1 MLPPTINKHKAVWA
15 SSIAI
20 FTLGAVVYFTVYRN
34 SKESSSKP
42 SKKPIQDREIVHKEK
57 KQIDEETS
65 KGRDISNQVDVS
77 QVKATVTL
85 EETDSNQVTSDQQIK
100 VTETEKDAATTTETN
115 TMTTTTTTTA
125 IETSDNNNN
134 NDELTES
141 IVQINHQDVKLN
153 DSFVMVSQST
163 DEKKPSTEQE
173 EDDEIEKSPLLT
185 AAPSSSS
192 SSDIASQPDQ
202 ESKVIVK
209 PTPAPSTT
217 TSQQDLVKEIKKEK
231 QQDEIKKKSMAAT
244 TTPSVR
250 SATTA
255 NHLQQQQQQ
264 QQQQH
269 MMMNVN
275 NTNGMYINGYWH
287 APTATTTFQ
296 HSMGWPELFPLQQ
309 QQHNNNNNSNN
320 NEMNQHVTTL
330 DESTMD
336 EAALKKYNQ
345 KEKKRSNKKKMTRL
359 EQIDQQ
365 KQNYVPSMKS
375 RCNWWPNCTN
385 KNCKYFHPHQPC
397 RYGDLCIYN
406 ERCMFLH
413 PWDYEESYK

>member
-42 SKKPIQDREIVHKEK
+42 SKKPVQDREIVHKEK

-85 EETDSNQVTSDQQIK
+85 EATDNNQVTSDQQIK
-100 VTETEKDAATTTETN
+100 VTETEKDASTAETN
-115 TMTTTTTTTA
+115 TMTTAATTTTTTTTTA
-125 IETSDNNNN
+125 IET
-134 NDELTES
+134 
-141 IVQINHQDVKLN
+141 K
-153 DSFVMVSQST
+153 
-163 DEKKPSTEQE
+163 
-173 EDDEIEKSPLLT
+173 
-185 AAPSSSS
+185 
-192 SSDIASQPDQ
+192 
-202 ESKVIVK
+202 
-209 PTPAPSTT
+209 
-217 TSQQDLVKEIKKEK
+217 
-231 QQDEIKKKSMAAT
+231 
-244 TTPSVR
+244 
-250 SATTA
+250 
-255 NHLQQQQQQ
+255 
-264 QQQQH
+264 
-269 MMMNVN
+269 
-275 NTNGMYINGYWH
+275 
-287 APTATTTFQ
+287 
-296 HSMGWPELFPLQQ
+296 
-309 QQHNNNNNSNN
+309 
-320 NEMNQHVTTL
+320 
-330 DESTMD
+330 
-336 EAALKKYNQ
+336 
-345 KEKKRSNKKKMTRL
+345 
-359 EQIDQQ
+359 IDQQ